1 MVFRL
6 IQRLLLVLCVI
17 YAEGLAA
24 QTSTGTITGQVVD
37 SSGAALPNAGVKLT
51 LVANGTTRETK
62 TNTEGT
68 FSAPVIPPGVYAIT
82 VTAPGFSE
90 KTLRGVTLLVDQ
102 TLDL

>member
-1 MVFRL
+1 MAFRGAFWFSRRKAMVFRF
-6 IQRLLLVLCVI
+6 IRRLLLVMCVM
-17 YAEGLAA
+17 YAGGLAA

-37 SSGAALPNAGVKLT
+37 GSGAVLPNAAVKLT

-62 TNTEGT
+62 TNAEGT

-90 KTLRGVTLLVDQ
+90 K
-102 TLDL
+102 